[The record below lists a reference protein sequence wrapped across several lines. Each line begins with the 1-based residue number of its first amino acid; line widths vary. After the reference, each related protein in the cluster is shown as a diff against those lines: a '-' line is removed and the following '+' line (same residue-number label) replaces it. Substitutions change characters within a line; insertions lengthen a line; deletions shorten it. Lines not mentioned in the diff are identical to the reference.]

1 MAGRLPGGVSV
12 GGVVAPRAEIAAA
25 LGVAEAL
32 LEAARADAREI
43 AAHIWRPS
51 VHGVVLGSA
60 CRIGDEV
67 DRDACRGRGIE
78 VFRRV
83 SGGGTV
89 LLGPETWCYSCVL
102 SKAIDPG
109 SIPDA
114 FAWLH
119 DVVIAALARLGVA
132 AESAPIS
139 DLAVRMPGGG
149 LRKLAGHS
157 QKRTRRG
164 VLCEG
169 TLLAG
174 PFPFPMSEVL
184 RHPPREPEY
193 RRGRP
198 HEEFVTDLRA
208 LGAAA
213 AFEDFAAALMA
224 ALGAAEARE
233 LPAGVAAR
241 AEALA
246 RDRYRAPEWTERL

>member
-1 MAGRLPGGVSV
+1 MAGLLPGDVSV
-12 GGVVAPRAEIAAA
+12 GAFVAPRAEIAEA
-25 LGVAEAL
+25 LGLAEAL
-32 LEAARADAREI
+32 LETARTDAREV
-43 AAHIWRPS
+43 AAYVWRPRA
-51 VHGVVLGSA
+51 HGVVLGSA
-60 CRIGDEV
+60 CRIGGEV
-67 DRDACRGRGIE
+67 DRDACRSRGIE

-89 LLGPETWCYSCVL
+89 LVGPETWCYSCVL
-102 SKAIDPG
+102 SKPLDPG
-109 SIPDA
+109 SIQGA

-119 DVVIAALARLGVA
+119 GAVIAALARFGVA

-139 DLAVRMPGGG
+139 DLAVRMPGGE

-174 PFPFPMSEVL
+174 PFPFPMSEAL

-208 LGAAA
+208 LGAAI
-213 AFEDFAAALMA
+213 AFEDFAAELTA
-224 ALGAAEARE
+224 ALGAVAARE

-241 AEALA
+241 ADALA
-246 RDRYRAPEWTERL
+246 RERYLAPEWTERL